1 MGNLSS
7 STCGHR
13 PAAKLLSFLLQPLPG
28 SSPLLPALRVT
39 LSHAAA
45 SPWAPRGPLE
55 PDLCEDWLRWQLWE
69 PAQGAQISC
78 ELSWA
83 RRRCLRKRGAAEAGL
98 GPPRK
103 QVLSPRGLLGSLF
116 PVGAQTRQ
124 AVLPAETNLVEETP
138 KSSVPRGPLLRG
150 GSWWQGRPWLSPPR
164 LCHGVPVQVV
174 VSRFQS

>member
-55 PDLCEDWLRWQLWE
+55 PDLCEGWLRWQLWE
-69 PAQGAQISC
+69 PARGAQISC
-78 ELSWA
+78 ELSPV
-83 RRRCLRKRGAAEAGL
+83 RRRRLRKRGAAEAGL

-103 QVLSPRGLLGSLF
+103 QVLSPRGLPVLLGSLF

-124 AVLPAETNLVEETP
+124 AVLPAETNLVEE
-138 KSSVPRGPLLRG
+138 
-150 GSWWQGRPWLSPPR
+150 PP
-164 LCHGVPVQVV
+164 
-174 VSRFQS
+174 

>member
-13 PAAKLLSFLLQPLPG
+13 PAAKLLSSLLQPLPG
-28 SSPLLPALRVT
+28 SSPLLPAPRVT

-69 PAQGAQISC
+69 PARGAQISC
-78 ELSWA
+78 ELSRA
-83 RRRCLRKRGAAEAGL
+83 RRRCLRKRRAAEAGL

-103 QVLSPRGLLGSLF
+103 QVLSPRGLPVLLGSLF

-124 AVLPAETNLVEETP
+124 AGLPAETNLVKE
-138 KSSVPRGPLLRG
+138 
-150 GSWWQGRPWLSPPR
+150 PP
-164 LCHGVPVQVV
+164 
-174 VSRFQS
+174 